1 MKLEIDRFTVV
12 ALCITAVTGIA
23 INKLDIVKT
32 FVAWML

>member
-32 FVAWML
+32 VFAWMM